1 MLKFGLTLMLV
12 VTLAGC
18 QKSPPQTKEPLQ
30 KVTLAYANLPHSALV
45 HIALAKKYFVE
56 EGLDVQPQVHAFG
69 KLALGSLLAG
79 KADLATA
86 AETPL
91 MFAALKGENFSILAS
106 ILTASKDHAVIARKD
121 RGISAPGDLKG
132 KRIGYT
138 PGTSGEFY
146 MDSFFSAH
154 GIERKNEKLV
164 GMNPEELSAALVSG
178 KVDAAVTWNLP
189 LVLLRKKMGDK
200 AVTFFDADIY
210 TQKFVVVAQQGF
222 VQKNPEAT
230 KRFMRGL
237 FKAEKFA
244 EEHPGDAQ
252 LLVTTVLQVD
262 KPLLVE
268 IWGDY
273 SFKLDLDQAL
283 LIMLEDETRWA
294 MSNHLADSHTNM
306 PNYLN
311 YIHTE
316 SLKSVKPEAVSI
328 NR

>member
-1 MLKFGLTLMLV
+1 MLKLGLTFMLV
-12 VTLAGC
+12 VILVGC
-18 QKSPPQTKEPLQ
+18 QKSPPQNKEPLQ
-30 KVTLAYANLPHSALV
+30 KITLAYANLPHSALI
-45 HIALAKKYFVE
+45 HIALIKKYFVE

-79 KADLATA
+79 KADIATA

-91 MFAALKGENFSILAS
+91 MFAALKGEKFSILAS

-121 RGISAPGDLKG
+121 RGISVPGDLKG

-138 PGTSGEFY
+138 SGTSGEFY
-146 MDSFFSAH
+146 MDSFLSAH
-154 GIERKNEKLV
+154 GIERKNEELV
-164 GMNPEELSAALVSG
+164 AMNPDELSVALVSG

-189 LVLLRKKMGDK
+189 LILLRHKMGDS
-200 AVTFFDADIY
+200 AVIFFDADIY
-210 TQKFVVVAQQGF
+210 TQKFVVVAQQEF

-230 KRFMRGL
+230 KRFLRGL
-237 FKAEKFA
+237 LKAEKFA
-244 EEHPGDAQ
+244 GEHPDEAQ
-252 LLVTTVLQVD
+252 ALVAATLKVD

-273 SFKLDLDQAL
+273 SFKLSLDKAL
-283 LIMLEDETRWA
+283 LIVLEDETRWA
-294 MSNHLADSHTNM
+294 LSHRLADVRASM
-306 PNYLN
+306 PNYLD

-316 SLKSVKPEAVSI
+316 SLNSIKPEAVSI